1 MSNLPETMPRAVVY
15 KTASNY
21 EKKGIQELEQHGVSA
36 FTHYDVSGD
45 RAKVT
50 APGYIFANRAV
61 KAAFLKHVRSKPVG
75 FARLS
80 DIANLHVGKTPK
92 APQREVNPFSIG
104 QSVLVGE
111 IPGVVASTD
120 GVQCVVAVTM
130 LGKQHL
136 RPLHYSRL
144 RPG

>member
-1 MSNLPETMPRAVVY
+1 MSHAIVY

-61 KAAFLKHVRSKPVG
+61 QAAFLKHVRSKPLG
-75 FARLS
+75 FAKLS
-80 DIANLHVGKTPK
+80 DIANLHIGKPK
-92 APQREVNPFSIG
+92 PAPRDVNPFSIG
-104 QSVLVGE
+104 QAVLIGE
-111 IPGVVASTD
+111 VPAVVASTD